1 MIGSE
6 GSKGES
12 AHAGTGGGFELLTAS
27 TARAGEV
34 SIPTTRP
41 KEPTFAAEVVKILE
55 GFYAT
60 KQHLKKA
67 TEKEIYDL
75 KMSTKLTEAQMQTW
89 FHNKNK
95 SAHSDVRKKMLP
107 TLSTL
112 SHKELQPHTGGVDG
126 AGMGTGDPETD
137 SICEFLVSHKRR
149 LAKEHRGKQED
160 EWNANKCRIS
170 SYLEAFR
177 ARKRQLSRTG
187 GVAEDSFSLPGGGT
201 RRKAASAHSASSS
214 PSASSSSSSS
224 ASQHGAEAQGA
235 GAGARGDGAEVTK
248 APGRAALSHSS
259 GRAAFSPSSIFV
271 SEALEE
277 DENHHARAPL
287 GPVSEAKRARN
298 SSKYLSLSL
307 SLSLCTCVYIY
318 IHTYIHTYTHTN
330 IHKSM

>member
-1 MIGSE
+1 MLVNDPSL
-6 GSKGES
+6 GSKCES
-12 AHAGTGGGFELLTAS
+12 AHADTGGGFELLTAS

-41 KEPTFAAEVVKILE
+41 KEPTFAPEVVKILE

-67 TEKEIYDL
+67 TEKEIHDL

-95 SAHSDVRKKMLP
+95 SAHPEVRKKMLP

-112 SHKELQPHTGGVDG
+112 HKELQPHTGGVDG
-126 AGMGTGDPETD
+126 AGMGTGDSEAD

-177 ARKRQLSRTG
+177 SKKRELSRTG
-187 GVAEDSFSLPGGGT
+187 GVAEDSFSLPGGDT
-201 RRKAASAHSASSS
+201 RRKTASAHSS
-214 PSASSSSSSS
+214 PSSSSSSS
-224 ASQHGAEAQGA
+224 SPATQHGAEAQGA
-235 GAGARGDGAEVTK
+235 GSGARGEEAEVTK
-248 APGRAALSHSS
+248 APGRAA
-259 GRAAFSPSSIFV
+259 FSYNYSSIFV
-271 SEALEE
+271 SEALE
-277 DENHHARAPL
+277 DSNDSNDNDGAAQ
-287 GPVSEAKRARN
+287 GPVSEPKRARN
-298 SSKYLSLSL
+298 SSKYTSM
-307 SLSLCTCVYIY
+307 CVCVCV
-318 IHTYIHTYTHTN
+318 
-330 IHKSM
+330 